1 MPIRSSG
8 KLKNSLF
15 FIYFFNKDISF
26 NIPWKFLKFVM
37 YVHTDHLEGTVSQ
50 IFFLGPSSHFM
61 KSTKKSFKKCKKVT
75 RFFT

>member
-8 KLKNSLF
+8 KFKNSLF
-15 FIYFFNKDISF
+15 FIYFLNKDISF

-50 IFFLGPSSHFM
+50 IFI
-61 KSTKKSFKKCKKVT
+61 
-75 RFFT
+75 